1 MRKSFLS
8 FAYTQLCSYPRCHP
22 TTFLSFSLRAFAKYD
37 VDGDGFISVT
47 DLQEAFRAQGRH
59 ATTQEL
65 VAWVRKRDLSGIGAV
80 AFEDFA
86 KSYQ

>member
-1 MRKSFLS
+1 M
-8 FAYTQLCSYPRCHP
+8 
-22 TTFLSFSLRAFAKYD
+22 
-37 VDGDGFISVT
+37 T
-47 DLQEAFRAQGRH
+47 DLQEAFRAQGRD

>member
-1 MRKSFLS
+1 ML
-8 FAYTQLCSYPRCHP
+8 TPP
-22 TTFLSFSLRAFAKYD
+22 FSLSLFFRAFAKYD

-47 DLQEAFRAQGRH
+47 DLQEAFRAQGRE